1 MSLCCNL
8 FFLIEIHTK
17 LFLSRNNDAVFKS
30 LHQPRVNTIFDVE
43 NFHQNSQQQFYHAPN
58 QVHFDSPPSY
68 SEIVLD
74 IHLINSNTETISQHI
89 KLDKEK
95 I

>member
-8 FFLIEIHTK
+8 FSIEIHTK
-17 LFLSRNNDAVFKS
+17 LFLSRRNDVVSKS
-30 LHQPRVNTIFDVE
+30 LHQSRVNTIFDVE
-43 NFHQNSQQQFYHAPN
+43 NFHQNSQQQFSQAPN
-58 QVHFDSPPSY
+58 QEHFDSPPSH

-74 IHLINSNTETISQHI
+74 IHLINSNTATISQHI